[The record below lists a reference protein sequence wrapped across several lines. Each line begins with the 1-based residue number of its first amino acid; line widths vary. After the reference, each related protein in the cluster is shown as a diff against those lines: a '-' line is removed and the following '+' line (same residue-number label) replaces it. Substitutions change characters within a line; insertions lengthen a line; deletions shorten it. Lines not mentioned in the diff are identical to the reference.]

1 MVDRMRAA
9 TAVLA
14 MSAIA
19 VPLGVASP
27 VAAQSA
33 APSDISC
40 TITVLTN
47 RTDIA
52 DSVFAAQY
60 VPEFQK
66 TYPGVQVKFEALK
79 NYDTDVQTRMNTTD
93 YGDVLLIP
101 NSVPV
106 DQLPNFFEPLGS
118 LDDLSQQYNWVTERA
133 YDGQVYGIAQ
143 TGNASGVVYNKKVWD
158 AAGIKD
164 LPTTPDEFLAD
175 LKAIKDA
182 NAGNADFV
190 APYYTN
196 YKDGWPLVQWIG
208 DAGSVTNDPD
218 FMVKLIRDAAPF
230 SEGKDLYVL
239 SKLQSD
245 IVSQGLSE
253 EDPATTDWET
263 SKGLLG
269 TGKISAMVLGS
280 WSVTQMQQAAEAAG
294 ASADDIHYMPF
305 PAWVDGSPVSVS
317 GGDYKLAI
325 NKNSG
330 CKDGARAWLDWFL
343 KDSGYAY
350 AEGGLSPVKGGKN
363 SPIYADLEAAGTK
376 FIELNP
382 ATGADV
388 GLLDQIQNESE
399 VNLYDPSW
407 RQRIVDAARG
417 ATSETLD
424 AIFADLNTKWA
435 DAQSSLGIQ

>member
-1 MVDRMRAA
+1 MVDRLKAA
-9 TAVLA
+9 SAVLTMSALVVPFGAGTAV
-14 MSAIA
+14 M
-19 VPLGVASP
+19 
-27 VAAQSA
+27 AQDA
-33 APSDISC
+33 APADISC

-47 RTDIA
+47 RTDIV
-52 DSVFAAQY
+52 DSVFAEQY

-66 TYPGVQVKFEALK
+66 TYPNVQVKFEALK
-79 NYDTDVQTRMNTTD
+79 NYDTDVQTRMNTKD

-106 DQLPNFFEPLGS
+106 EQLPTFFESLGS
-118 LDDLSQQYNWVTERA
+118 VEELSSQYNWVTERA
-133 YDGQVYGIAQ
+133 FDGQVYGIAQ
-143 TGNASGVVYNKKVWD
+143 TGNANGVVYNKKVWD
-158 AAGIKD
+158 AAGITD

-175 LKAIKDA
+175 LQAIKDA

-196 YKDGWPLVQWIG
+196 YKDGWPLVQWVG
-208 DAGSVTNDPD
+208 NRGSVTNDPAWEIG
-218 FMVKLIRDAAPF
+218 LIRDAAPF

-239 SKLQSD
+239 SKLQHD
-245 IVSQGLSE
+245 IVAQGLSE

-269 TGKISAMVLGS
+269 SGKIAAMVLGS
-280 WSVTQMQQAAEAAG
+280 WSVTQMQQAAVAAG

-305 PAWVDGSPVSVS
+305 PAWVDGTPISVS

-325 NKNSG
+325 NVNSG
-330 CKDGARAWLDWFL
+330 CKDGAKAWLEWFL
-343 KDSGYAY
+343 KDSGYAF
-350 AEGGLSPVKGGKN
+350 AEGGLSPVKGGQN
-363 SPIYADLEAAGTK
+363 SPIYADLEAAGTQ
-376 FIELNP
+376 FIELSP
-382 ATGADV
+382 ASGDDV

-407 RQRIVDAARG
+407 RQRIIDGARG
-417 ATSETLD
+417 ATGETLD
-424 AIFADLNTKWA
+424 AIFADLNAKWA